1 MRPTW
6 DKYFGYLCQV
16 VSWRSDDE
24 ETKVGSV
31 IVDSKNRIVSV
42 GYNGTPRGTNL
53 PHTRPEKYEVMIH
66 SEQNSILTA
75 QRNIE
80 GFKLYVLGMLPCC
93 DCAKLIC
100 QAGIVEVIIVN
111 AADRTGG
118 KDWSPSATLE
128 MFKQCKI
135 AVRSLTVPKVVSLMP
150 SEKRTILYVEAKR
163 CLIGLPNFMVLK
175 NGQRGRYEN

>member
-1 MRPTW
+1 MRPSW

-53 PHTRPEKYEVMIH
+53 PHVRPAKYAYTVH
-66 SEQNSILTA
+66 SEPNCIITA
-75 QRNIE
+75 QRNVE
-80 GFKLYVLGMLPCC
+80 GCRLYVLGMLPCN

-100 QAGIVEVIIVN
+100 QAGLTEVVVVNKVE
-111 AADRTGG
+111 RTA
-118 KDWSPSATLE
+118 KDWNFDATLE
-128 MFKQCKI
+128 MFRQCQI
-135 AVRSLTVPKVVSLMP
+135 TLREINVPKVKIVKIDFNLNM
-150 SEKRTILYVEAKR
+150 L
-163 CLIGLPNFMVLK
+163 
-175 NGQRGRYEN
+175 